1 MQNCLLIG
9 GSGFLGINLCK
20 ELIDNGY
27 NVSVASRQGVHLHR
41 LGRLFPNIKIV
52 PIDFMLDIEWHEILE
67 NIDVVYHMISTT
79 NPSNKDLFFDF
90 ASNVLPTIKLFE
102 ACVDSSVELVY
113 FSSGGTVYGSPRYL
127 PIDEK
132 HRTEPISAY
141 GIHKLSVE
149 KCLEYYGR
157 TYGMKYRI
165 LRISNPYGAYQDCNR
180 NQGVIAVFLSK
191 ILRREYIEIWGSGD
205 AIRDYVYIDDVV
217 AFCLN
222 LLNYKGHE
230 KIFNVGSGKG
240 YSINEIIDILKF
252 KVNDSVQVKYLSS
265 RIQDV
270 SANVLDISLAEN
282 ELNWKPHVSLSEGID
297 KMVSLWD
304 KNKMEFSL
312 NFVLQ

>member
-9 GSGFLGINLCK
+9 GSGFIGINLCK
-20 ELIDNGY
+20 ALMAKGY
-27 NVSVASRQGVHLHR
+27 NVSVASRQGER
-41 LGRLFPNIKIV
+41 LSRLEKLFPTINIV
-52 PIDFMLDIEWHEILE
+52 PIDFTLAVEWHEILK

-79 NPSNKDLFFDF
+79 NPSNKDLFYDF
-90 ASNVLPTIKLFE
+90 SSNVLPTIKLLE
-102 ACVDSSVELVY
+102 ACVESSVEVVY
-113 FSSGGTVYGSPRYL
+113 FSSGGTVYGLPRYL

-180 NQGVIAVFLSK
+180 NQGVIAVFLSR
-191 ILRREYIEIWGSGD
+191 ILKRECIEIWGSGN

-217 AFCLN
+217 ALCLN
-222 LLNYKGHE
+222 LLNYKGGE
-230 KIFNVGSGKG
+230 KIFNVGCGKG
-240 YSINEIIDILKF
+240 YSLKEVIDILKY
-252 KVNDSVQVKYLSS
+252 KINDSIQVKYLSS

-270 SANVLDISLAEN
+270 PANVLDISLAEN
-282 ELNWKPHVSLSEGID
+282 ELNWKPRVSLNEGID
-297 KMVSLWD
+297 KMVRLWD
-304 KNKMEFSL
+304 INKMEFSFD
-312 NFVLQ
+312 FVYQ